1 MRDRGHR
8 LEPVDGFLRLY
19 QPPGQGG
26 GGPERRVLEATPG
39 ATTPWWADRFE
50 ILLPRPS

>member
-8 LEPVDGFLRLY
+8 LEPVDGFFRLC

-26 GGPERRVLEATPG
+26 GGPERRALEGDAGRDHPLVG
-39 ATTPWWADRFE
+39 GPN
-50 ILLPRPS
+50 